1 MKPLNLS
8 INLGSHTIHM
18 SQCGEEDV
26 EIMILDLVADE
37 EYFVT
42 LPDHKARTF
51 MVDAFNN
58 GSMAVEELLVN
69 EGVV

>member
-1 MKPLNLS
+1 MKPYS
-8 INLGSHTIHM
+8 INLNMGTMNITIT
-18 SQCGEEDV
+18 QCGEEDV
-26 EIMILDLVADE
+26 EIMILDLVEDE

-42 LPDHKARTF
+42 LPDHKAKAF

-58 GSMAVEELLVN
+58 GSVAVEELLVN